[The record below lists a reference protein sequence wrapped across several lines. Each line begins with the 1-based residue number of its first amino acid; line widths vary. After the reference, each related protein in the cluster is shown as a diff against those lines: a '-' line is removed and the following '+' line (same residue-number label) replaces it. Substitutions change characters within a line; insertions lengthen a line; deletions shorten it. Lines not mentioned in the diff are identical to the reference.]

1 VPTRVGDITAAS
13 ADDDDLHL
21 VVAVTGLTRATVL
34 RKCRDA
40 HGNMLLRNVFNDRW
54 PSDADG
60 LEGCT
65 VAVARDAGL
74 DLEIADVTG
83 LSERTVARRLHDER
97 GNMLVGT
104 AFPELYDDDEE
115 EDEDYEDEDDGDVT
129 DDEGDTDHTTL
140 VDLTEV
146 DLLGAAHVVSAR
158 SASMV
163 AWLATQLGWTPR
175 KMRGVLRRT
184 HGRTLLRNA
193 FVDEWPI
200 QIGAGSR
207 AMLGQMRSAALA
219 RSATLV
225 AWVARIVGKSFD
237 QVAHEITYAD
247 GNTLV
252 QNVLAPWPSDADNRP
267 PPRPVPAPDRSPCTR
282 APSRRAESQGAASTK
297 TSGYRAGTAR
307 RACACR

>member
-1 VPTRVGDITAAS
+1 MPTRVGDITAAS

-21 VVAVTGLTRATVL
+21 VAGVTGLTKATVL

-40 HGNMLLRNVFNDRW
+40 HGNMLLRNLFNDRW

-60 LEGCT
+60 LEDCT
-65 VAVARDAGL
+65 VALARDAGL

-115 EDEDYEDEDDGDVT
+115 DDDDYEDEVDDA
-129 DDEGDTDHTTL
+129 DDEDDTDYTTL

-163 AWLATQLGWTPR
+163 AWLAEQLGWTPR
-175 KMRGVLRRT
+175 KMRGLLRRT

-200 QIGAGSR
+200 R
-207 AMLGQMRSAALA
+207 DWRRLA
-219 RSATLV
+219 RNA
-225 AWVARIVGKSFD
+225 G
-237 QVAHEITYAD
+237 AD
-247 GNTLV
+247 
-252 QNVLAPWPSDADNRP
+252 A
-267 PPRPVPAPDRSPCTR
+267 
-282 APSRRAESQGAASTK
+282 
-297 TSGYRAGTAR
+297 
-307 RACACR
+307 